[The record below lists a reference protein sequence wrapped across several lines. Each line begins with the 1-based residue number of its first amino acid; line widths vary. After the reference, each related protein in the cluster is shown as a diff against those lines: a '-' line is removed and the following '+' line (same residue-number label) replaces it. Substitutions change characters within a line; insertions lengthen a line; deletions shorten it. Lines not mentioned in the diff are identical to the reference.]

1 MPFAIKVELSDLPI
15 DGLTF
20 VAQKTMYGGKFIA
33 QGDNVFVFAS
43 ESKGGRGLVAR
54 GDVTSARAVAKR
66 PGVARQTPRV
76 TISIRVLARAKRPL
90 GRNELKHH
98 TDWIEGQPE
107 TELNFKLYRQAT
119 DKIVG
124 LSERAAVFP
133 GRFF

>member
-43 ESKGGRGLVAR
+43 ENKGGRGLVAR
-54 GDVTSARAVAKR
+54 GYVTSARAVAKR

-90 GRNELKHH
+90 GRNELNI
-98 TDWIEGQPE
+98 TPTGTMASP
-107 TELNFKLYRQAT
+107 RP
-119 DKIVG
+119 
-124 LSERAAVFP
+124 S
-133 GRFF
+133 